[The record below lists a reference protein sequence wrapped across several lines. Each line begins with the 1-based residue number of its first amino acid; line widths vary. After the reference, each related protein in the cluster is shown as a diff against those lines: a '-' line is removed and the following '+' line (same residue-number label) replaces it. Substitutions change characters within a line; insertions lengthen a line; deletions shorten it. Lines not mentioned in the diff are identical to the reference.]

1 MGKASSSCIAASL
14 LRRSEA
20 DYDLEDSG
28 SRGVLTQAINNSP
41 GGRAIICL
49 VTSITRLY
57 IRFRNTETT
66 MSPVLE
72 AIRRS
77 VTTPAYAIEKSDRNL
92 HDYFRKYTSSH
103 KGTTKVLPGR

>member
-41 GGRAIICL
+41 GGRAISRYYEIIIA
-49 VTSITRLY
+49 V
-57 IRFRNTETT
+57 
-66 MSPVLE
+66 V
-72 AIRRS
+72 
-77 VTTPAYAIEKSDRNL
+77 
-92 HDYFRKYTSSH
+92 
-103 KGTTKVLPGR
+103 

>member
-41 GGRAIICL
+41 GRAISRYYEIIIA
-49 VTSITRLY
+49 V
-57 IRFRNTETT
+57 
-66 MSPVLE
+66 V
-72 AIRRS
+72 
-77 VTTPAYAIEKSDRNL
+77 
-92 HDYFRKYTSSH
+92 
-103 KGTTKVLPGR
+103 